1 MGFSAEWLSLREPAD
16 RAARDEALARQAAI
30 AAGPIPLVVDFG
42 CGTGATW
49 RALAPCL
56 PSEARWRF
64 IDNDPALLA
73 EAGRVAGGNADLVE
87 ADLGQMDT
95 LPLDGASLVTAS
107 ALLDLM
113 PEAWVADLAGRLVV
127 PFYATLN
134 YDGRM
139 SWDPEHQDDSAVTA
153 AFNQHQVGDKG
164 IGLALGPHS
173 AKRTIALF
181 EAAGFTVLS
190 AESTWLLGPDMA
202 PLQRELTDGIAQ
214 AAAEAGAQDSAASW
228 GRHRHASAGRT
239 QCRIGHIDIL
249 ALPPGNL
256 QESTHVLR

>member
-16 RAARDEALARQAAI
+16 RAARDEALAQQAAK
-30 AAGPIPLVVDFG
+30 AAGPNPLVVDFG

-49 RALAPCL
+49 RALAPFL
-56 PSEARWRF
+56 PAGARWRF
-64 IDNDPALLA
+64 VDNDPALLA
-73 EAGRVAGGNADLVE
+73 EASLVAGEGAELVE
-87 ADLGQMDT
+87 ADLGQRDA
-95 LPLDGASLVTAS
+95 LPLTGASLVTAS

-113 PEAWVADLAGRLVV
+113 PEAWVADLARRLNV

-139 SWDPEHQDDSAVTA
+139 SWAPDHDDDTAVTA
-153 AFNQHQVGDKG
+153 AFNQHQQGDKG
-164 IGLALGPHS
+164 IGPALGPNS
-173 AKRTIALF
+173 ADRTIALF

-190 AESTWLLGPDMA
+190 ADSTWLLGSEMA
-202 PLQRELTDGIAQ
+202 ALQRELTSGIAQ
-214 AAAEAGAQDSAASW
+214 AADEAGARDAVSW
-228 GRHRHASAGRT
+228 GRHRHASADRT

-256 QESTHVLR
+256 QERTHVLR